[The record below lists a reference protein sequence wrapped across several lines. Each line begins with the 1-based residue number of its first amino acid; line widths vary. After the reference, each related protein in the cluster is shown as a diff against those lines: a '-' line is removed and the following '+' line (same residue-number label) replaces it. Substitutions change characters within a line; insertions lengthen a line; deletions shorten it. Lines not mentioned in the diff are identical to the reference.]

1 MKTKNL
7 TFCIPKEIIKDFE
20 NISKKTM
27 IPKSKIVSKLLEE
40 YIEKYKTNEKIFNGD
55 IYK

>member
-7 TFCIPKEIIKDFE
+7 TFWIPKEIVQEFDI
-20 NISKKTM
+20 ISKKTM

-40 YIEKYKTNEKIFNGD
+40 YIEKYRFLNLK
-55 IYK
+55 

>member
-7 TFCIPKEIIKDFE
+7 TFCIPKEIIQEFDI
-20 NISKKTM
+20 ISKETM
-27 IPKSKIVSKLLEE
+27 IPKSKIISKLLEE
-40 YIEKYKTNEKIFNGD
+40 YIENFKKNEKIFNRN

>member
-7 TFCIPKEIIKDFE
+7 TFCIPKEIVQEFDI
-20 NISKKTM
+20 ISKKTM

-40 YIEKYKTNEKIFNGD
+40 YIEKYKFLNLK
-55 IYK
+55 